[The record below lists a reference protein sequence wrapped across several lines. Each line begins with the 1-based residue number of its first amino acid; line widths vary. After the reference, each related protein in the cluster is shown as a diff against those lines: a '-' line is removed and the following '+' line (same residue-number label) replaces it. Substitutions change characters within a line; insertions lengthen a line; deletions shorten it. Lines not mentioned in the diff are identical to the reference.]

1 MNRLPSGNQALF
13 KFNQS
18 HESVFFFCF
27 VLFFFSFLKER
38 VETFVF
44 PLDQFL
50 TSYSNYFKPLS
61 LFFPLPG
68 GLKFWYL
75 PWPFSNFKTESTR
88 TFKGSFKIASYLQVW
103 YMRFDTVVIPELIGG
118 DTNLQSLAFLLNI
131 FAVRQALL
139 ERFIRLRFEKT
150 WRIKR

>member
-1 MNRLPSGNQALF
+1 MNQEGVNEPAAF
-13 KFNQS
+13 WQS
-18 HESVFFFCF
+18 SFIQIQPESWICFFFLFCF
-27 VLFFFSFLKER
+27 IFFSFLKER

-61 LFFPLPG
+61 PFFPSPV

-88 TFKGSFKIASYLQVW
+88 AFKGSFKIASYLQVW

-118 DTNLQSLAFLLNI
+118 DTNLQKFG
-131 FAVRQALL
+131 F
-139 ERFIRLRFEKT
+139 FIEYLCGTTSITGKVH
-150 WRIKR
+150 

>member
-18 HESVFFFCF
+18 HESVFFF
-27 VLFFFSFLKER
+27 VLFYFFFSFLKER

-68 GLKFWYL
+68 GLKF
-75 PWPFSNFKTESTR
+75 
-88 TFKGSFKIASYLQVW
+88 
-103 YMRFDTVVIPELIGG
+103 
-118 DTNLQSLAFLLNI
+118 
-131 FAVRQALL
+131 
-139 ERFIRLRFEKT
+139 
-150 WRIKR
+150 